1 MESIMPH
8 IPSLTQLMESQTQT
22 MGAIVEI
29 VKNQMLISQHVKN
42 LEARVTMLEGLLLTN
57 KEVQ

>member
-1 MESIMPH
+1 MPH

-29 VKNQMLISQHVKN
+29 VKNQMLVSQHVKN